1 MAVSSEVSWTV
12 RVIQYTGGYTVQR
25 RREAGREAVVALR
38 EDPEFKQWVRRD
50 DPPAASKGARSGG
63 RSPLPLADLHQRGK
77 QQQQQGAGKVGE
89 GAQSPPPRQQP
100 IIDPRTD
107 WGVGQGVQQQRGQQR
122 RDQGAASDRATPR
135 ASSAEEQPGGQLQAA
150 QHTEAL
156 PAGGFRGSL
165 SDTSHVHLFVAVVSL
180 AANRLKRD
188 AARSTWGT
196 DPRCSPPHSSCYAD
210 FISSHMYMMCL
221 QFKFGNII
229 VCMIGALCTGCGL
242 HIAGIVSSCT
252 KRCSA

>member
-1 MAVSSEVSWTV
+1 M
-12 RVIQYTGGYTVQR
+12 
-25 RREAGREAVVALR
+25 
-38 EDPEFKQWVRRD
+38 
-50 DPPAASKGARSGG
+50 
-63 RSPLPLADLHQRGK
+63 
-77 QQQQQGAGKVGE
+77 GE

-107 WGVGQGVQQQRGQQR
+107 WGVGQGGQQQRGQQR

-196 DPRCSPPHSSCYAD
+196 DPRCSPHHSPCYAD

-221 QFKFGNII
+221 QFQVWQHHRMHDRCTMHRLRSTHCRYRVILYETLL
-229 VCMIGALCTGCGL
+229 CMNVTAL
-242 HIAGIVSSCT
+242 IAGNRAHVHAAMPVRGPWVSVCPAAVMECAPH
-252 KRCSA
+252 RCEVPG